1 MGTMPINNRS
11 LGNGVTLITEPVAA
25 TQTAA
30 IGFWFSTGTR
40 DEGEGLHGAAHFL
53 EHMLFKGTSDMTAR
67 DLARYFDRTG
77 GYVNAFTEREQICL
91 YAVIP
96 GARLPE
102 ILPVMISMLTDSS
115 LREEDVETERGV
127 IVSEILSYLDDPEET
142 CSEWFMERT
151 FPSSS
156 LGQSIAGTV
165 QSVSAISVG
174 DLRSFYRGTFIE
186 SLSCVT
192 LAGSFDDEFVER
204 ELMKYPRVQ
213 SMHAP
218 APAVP
223 ERGLW
228 SDGQR
233 VEKTLFTQ
241 SQIVLGWPIQRFH
254 EAEDW
259 FSWNLINDILS
270 DTVSSR
276 LFQSLREDKGLCYS
290 ITGSVN
296 VFRELSFLSVSLS
309 TPPDRTVEAVEELL
323 RECSA
328 FFTSGPSASELDDAK
343 ERALGAMTL
352 ASEDSEYRMKRL
364 ARQWIRE
371 ARVSTV
377 ERDMEIVASI
387 GHSSLERRLA
397 AINGNAGKSL
407 AALVPRRYAKELE
420 RQWKRRY

>member
-1 MGTMPINNRS
+1 MPINNRS

-30 IGFWFSTGTR
+30 IGFWFFTGTR
-40 DEGEGLHGAAHFL
+40 DEKEGLHGAAHFL
-53 EHMLFKGTSDMTAR
+53 EHMLFKGTGDKTAR
-67 DLARYFDRTG
+67 DIARVFDRTG

-96 GARLPE
+96 GSRLPE
-102 ILPVMISMLTDSS
+102 ILPVMMSMLTESS
-115 LREEDVETERGV
+115 FREEDVETERGV

-151 FPSSS
+151 FPESS
-156 LGQSIAGTV
+156 LGKAIAGTV
-165 QSVSAISVG
+165 QSVNAIAVS
-174 DLRSFYRGTFIE
+174 DLKAFYSDTFIE

-192 LAGSFDDEFVER
+192 VTGSFDDGFVEKEISR
-204 ELMKYPRVQ
+204 YPRVR
-213 SMHAP
+213 SVPSP
-218 APAVP
+218 AILRP
-223 ERGLW
+223 EKGLW
-228 SDGQR
+228 REGQR
-233 VEKTLFTQ
+233 VEKSLFTQ
-241 SQIVLGWPIQRFH
+241 SQIVLGWPIHRFS
-254 EAEDW
+254 EDEDW

-276 LFQSLREDKGLCYS
+276 LFQSLREEKGLCYS

-309 TPPDRTVEAVEELL
+309 TPPDRTVEAVRELL
-323 RECSA
+323 RECGA
-328 FFTSGPSASELDDAK
+328 FFTGGPSASELSDAK
-343 ERALGAMTL
+343 ERALGALTI

-371 ARVSTV
+371 GRIFPV
-377 ERDMEIVASI
+377 ERDMEIVSTI
-387 GHSSLERRLA
+387 GHSSLERRLK
-397 AINGNAGKSL
+397 AIDGDAGKSL

-420 RQWKRRY
+420 RQWKRRS